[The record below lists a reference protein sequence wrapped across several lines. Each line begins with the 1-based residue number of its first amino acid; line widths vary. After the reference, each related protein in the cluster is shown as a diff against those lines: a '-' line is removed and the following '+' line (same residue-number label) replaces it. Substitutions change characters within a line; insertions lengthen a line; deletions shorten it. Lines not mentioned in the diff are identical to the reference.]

1 MLPPIPRPPH
11 DPTSW
16 LLNGYVGWQ
25 PAKLDQIEYLPPKKS
40 LVLPLAPESKRSLT
54 EASGSFGGLTTPGNI
69 AIGPD
74 CSIYLLDTDSAQLKR
89 FDPCECSFGNVPCF
103 GGAGEGPRQLTNAHG
118 IGICSGN
125 LFVCDTG
132 NHRLSVFA
140 LHGFVLRGHWQ
151 PPAAAYQ
158 GPNPVLHNIWE
169 PFDLAFDRYGK
180 VYVTDS
186 ANGAVHVFSPSG
198 QWQKC
203 FPGIGSVT
211 WIATDCGNNLFVVVT
226 GPPDTV
232 LRLNPD
238 GSSIAVESNPEELGS
253 QFPGALFPVDAEGL
267 LHLGKF
273 CSDPIPC
280 PPCLSGDRASK
291 NNSPQRHGGHG
302 GCTETNREGD
312 DKPSSIKCPPQQPQE
327 RGLFD
332 LRGDAV
338 NKCSAPITASYLTSG
353 TYISIALDSELYRCQ
368 WHRVILRGD
377 IPGGT
382 RVVVSTY
389 TAEAVLT
396 DDQIQNLSD
405 DEWDTNQ
412 TADEM
417 KLGEWDCL
425 VRSGGGRFLWLKLDF
440 QGNGKA
446 TPRVDSIEI
455 EFPRI
460 SLRRYLPAVFGEEP
474 TSADFTDRFL
484 SLFDTTLR
492 SIETEVDKQ
501 AKFYDPLSTPAERDP
516 KTGIDFLSWLG
527 SWMGVTLD
535 RSWAEAKRRRFLKEA
550 GRLFDLRGTRE
561 GLWRELLLLLEIES
575 DCCADNQP
583 RDRCVPLPSNCAPVK
598 PPVSNWEPPPLILEH
613 FKLRRWL
620 FLGAGRIGDQAV
632 LWGKRI
638 VNRSQLNDGAQV
650 GRSQLRTI
658 QDPLRDPFHY
668 YAHKFTVFVPACYRA
683 SESNRKSLENLL
695 RNSRPAAT
703 LAQIEYVEPR
713 FRIGFQSMI
722 GFDSVIARYPAGVT
736 LDKTPLGR
744 ASVLTKPPYKQGAPS
759 LEIGNQARIGTTT
772 KLE

>member
-1 MLPPIPRPPH
+1 MQFVTQSQPSMLPPIPRPPH

-16 LLNGYVGWQ
+16 LLNGYVGFL
-25 PAKLDQIEYLPPKKS
+25 PATLDQIQYLPSTKS
-40 LVLPLAPESKRSLT
+40 LVLPFAPESRRSLT
-54 EASGSFGGLTTPGNI
+54 EAGGSFGGLTTPGNV

-74 CSIYLLDTDSAQLKR
+74 GSIYLLDTDNAQLRR
-89 FDPCECSFGNVPCF
+89 FDSCDCSFRDVPCF
-103 GGAGEGPRQLTNAHG
+103 GGAGAGPRQLASPHG

-140 LHGFVLRGHWQ
+140 LHGFAFRAHWQ
-151 PPAAAYQ
+151 PPNAVYQ
-158 GPNPVLHNIWE
+158 GPNPVLANIWE

-186 ANGAVHVFSPSG
+186 ANGAVHIFSAAG
-198 QWQKC
+198 QWQKVLTGLG
-203 FPGIGSVT
+203 PVT
-211 WIATDCGNNLFVVVT
+211 WITTDCRDSIFVVVT

-232 LRLNPD
+232 RLLNPD
-238 GSSIAVESNPEELGS
+238 GTSVVIESGPEQLAP
-253 QFPGALFPVDAEGL
+253 QFPRVRFLIDAEGL
-267 LHLGKF
+267 LHLGELCVESTSKT
-273 CSDPIPC
+273 
-280 PPCLSGDRASK
+280 SGGASALPGDK
-291 NNSPQRHGGHG
+291 P
-302 GCTETNREGD
+302 GCTGTSSGTSF
-312 DKPSSIKCPPQQPQE
+312 PSIKCPPQLPQE

-332 LRGDAV
+332 LQGNPINR
-338 NKCSAPITASYLTSG
+338 CSAPNTVSYLTSG

-368 WHRVILRGD
+368 WHRVILRGE
-377 IPGGT
+377 IPAGT
-382 RVVVSTY
+382 RIVAFTY
-389 TAEAVLT
+389 TAEAVIT
-396 DDQIQNLSD
+396 DEQIRNIAD

-412 TADEM
+412 TGGEM
-417 KLGEWDCL
+417 KAGEWDCL
-425 VRSGGGRFLWLKLDF
+425 VRSGGGRFLWLRLEF

-492 SIETEVDKQ
+492 SIETEVDYQ
-501 AKFYDPLSTPAERDP
+501 AKFYDPLSTPSRRDP

-527 SWMGVTLD
+527 SWIGVTLD
-535 RSWAEAKRRRFLKEA
+535 RNWSEAKRRRFLKEA
-550 GRLFDLRGTRE
+550 GRLFDLRGTLE
-561 GLWRELLLLLEIES
+561 GLRRELLLLLEIDP
-575 DCCADNQP
+575 DCCKDNKP
-583 RDRCVPLPSNCAPVK
+583 RDRCVPLPSNCAPIK
-598 PPVSNWEPPPLILEH
+598 PARSYWEPPPLILEH

-638 VNRSQLNDGAQV
+638 ANRSQLNDGAQL

-658 QDPLRDPFHY
+658 QDAFRDPFHY

-683 SESNRKSLENLL
+683 TEANRKSLENLL

-703 LAQIEYVEPR
+703 VAQIEYVEPC

-722 GFDSVIARYPAGVT
+722 GFDSVIGRYPGGVT
-736 LDKTPLGR
+736 LNETPLGR
-744 ASVLTKPPYKQGAPS
+744 ASVLTKPPHKQGGPS
-759 LEIGNQARIGTTT
+759 LEIGNQSRIGATT
-772 KLE
+772 KLD

>member
-1 MLPPIPRPPH
+1 MQFTTHSQPTMLPAIPRPPH

-16 LLNGYVGWQ
+16 LLNGYVGWL
-25 PAKLDQIEYLPPKKS
+25 PARLDQIEYLPPKKS
-40 LVLPLAPESKRSLT
+40 LVLPLAPESRRSLT
-54 EASGSFGGLTTPGNI
+54 EASGSFGGLTTPGNV
-69 AIGPD
+69 AVGPD
-74 CSIYLLDTDSAQLKR
+74 GSIYLLDTDRAQLKR
-89 FDPCECSFGNVPCF
+89 FDPCECSFQNVPCF
-103 GGAGEGPRQLTNAHG
+103 GGAGDGPRQLTNPHG
-118 IGICSGN
+118 VGICSGN

-158 GPNPVLHNIWE
+158 RPNPVLNNPWE

-180 VYVTDS
+180 VYVTDG
-186 ANGAVHVFSPSG
+186 ANGAVHVFSASG

-203 FPGIGSVT
+203 FTGIGSVT
-211 WIATDCGNNLFVVVT
+211 WIATDCGNNVFVVVT

-232 LRLNPD
+232 RRLNLD
-238 GSSIAVESNPEELGS
+238 GSTVVVESSPEALGPQFPSIAFSI
-253 QFPGALFPVDAEGL
+253 DAEGL
-267 LHLGKF
+267 MHLGRL
-273 CSDPIPC
+273 CAP
-280 PPCLSGDRASK
+280 SGEAS
-291 NNSPQRHGGHG
+291 
-302 GCTETNREGD
+302 C
-312 DKPSSIKCPPQQPQE
+312 KPSSIKCPPQQPQE

-332 LRGDAV
+332 LRGNAV
-338 NKCSAPITASYLTSG
+338 NRCSAPIITSYLTSG

-368 WHRVILRGD
+368 WHRVILRGA
-377 IPGGT
+377 IPPGSSVG
-382 RVVVSTY
+382 VSTY

-396 DDQIQNLSD
+396 DEQIQNLSD
-405 DEWDTNQ
+405 DQWDTNQ
-412 TADEM
+412 NTGEM
-417 KLGEWDCL
+417 KLSEWDCL
-425 VRSGGGRFLWLKLDF
+425 ARSGGGRFLWLKLEF
-440 QGNGKA
+440 QGDGKV

-455 EFPRI
+455 EFPRV

-516 KTGIDFLSWLG
+516 KTGIDFLTWLASWI
-527 SWMGVTLD
+527 GVTLD
-535 RSWAEAKRRRFLKEA
+535 RNWAEAKRREFLKVA

-561 GLWRELLLLLEIES
+561 GLWRELLLFLEI
-575 DCCADNQP
+575 DRGCCANNQP

-598 PPVSNWEPPPLILEH
+598 PPVSYWEPPPLILEH

-632 LWGKRI
+632 LWGNRI
-638 VNRSQLNDGAQV
+638 VNRSQLNDGAQI

-683 SESNRKSLENLL
+683 SEANRKSLENVL
-695 RNSRPAAT
+695 RNSRPATT

-722 GFDSVIARYPAGVT
+722 GFDSVVGRYPAGVT
-736 LDKTPLGR
+736 LNDMQLGR
-744 ASVLTKPPYKQGAPS
+744 GTVLTAPPHERGAPS
-759 LEIGNQARIGTTT
+759 LAIGEQARIGTTT
-772 KLE
+772 RLE